1 MQTSLNQTRNALIA
15 QRIDKQIFAFIRN
28 DFTDRSTLTKLSIA
42 EQIKAYEQY
51 GQHKI
56 DFTKIYDLE

>member
-1 MQTSLNQTRNALIA
+1 MHQSQNQTRNALIA

-28 DFTDRSTLTKLSIA
+28 DFTDRCTLSKLSIA
-42 EQIKAYEQY
+42 EQIKAYEQF

-56 DFTKIYDLE
+56 DFSKIYDLE

>member
-1 MQTSLNQTRNALIA
+1 MHQSQNQTRNALIA